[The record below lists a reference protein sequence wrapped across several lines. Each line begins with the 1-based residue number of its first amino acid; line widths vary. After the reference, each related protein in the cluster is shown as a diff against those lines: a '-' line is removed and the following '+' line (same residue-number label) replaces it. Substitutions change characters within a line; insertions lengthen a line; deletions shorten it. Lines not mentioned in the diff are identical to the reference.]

1 MAPVPL
7 NPNPYVVS
15 HPVNDA
21 NPGLTAVNKGMER
34 NNYQHSLVNVS
45 KSGGASSKSKM
56 KKNKKMRMSKR
67 MSKMSSRR
75 RFSRCFRKSL
85 SKSRLS
91 SRKSFLG
98 RRRNK
103 NKNKM
108 FIRGGAAAPAGAPA
122 GATMTI
128 PSFSQTTKG
137 GTTIINQLATKH
149 AQGLAYSRYDGDVK
163 LPPAASGGSV
173 PSTTVSK

>member
-7 NPNPYVVS
+7 TPSYVIS
-15 HPVNDA
+15 HPVTDA
-21 NPGLTAVNKGMER
+21 NPGLTAVNKGIER
-34 NNYQHSLVNVS
+34 NNFQHRLINVS
-45 KSGGASSKSKM
+45 KNTVAVGGASSKSKM
-56 KKNKKMRMSKR
+56 KKSKKMRMSKR

-75 RFSRCFRKSL
+75 RFSRKFRKSL

-108 FIRGGAAAPAGAPA
+108 FIRGGAAAPPN
-122 GATMTI
+122 TLTI

-137 GTTIINQLATKH
+137 GTTIINQLATNR
-149 AQGLAYSRYDGDVK
+149 AQGLAFSEFDAAVK
-163 LPPAASGGSV
+163 QPAASA
-173 PSTTVSK
+173 PST

>member
-7 NPNPYVVS
+7 NPYVIS

-21 NPGLTAVNKGMER
+21 NPSLTAYNKGVER
-34 NNYQHSLVNVS
+34 HDYQHRLINVS

-56 KKNKKMRMSKR
+56 KKSKKMRMSKR

-75 RFSRCFRKSL
+75 RFSRKFRKSL
-85 SKSRLS
+85 SKTRLS
-91 SRKSFLG
+91 SRKSVLG

-108 FIRGGAAAPAGAPA
+108 FIRGGAPAPPN
-122 GATMTI
+122 TMPI
-128 PSFSQTTKG
+128 PSFSQTSKD
-137 GTTIINQLATKH
+137 GTSIINLLATNH
-149 AQGLAYSRYDGDVK
+149 AQGVSNSEFDAAVK
-163 LPPAASGGSV
+163 QPAASA
-173 PSTTVSK
+173 PST

>member
-7 NPNPYVVS
+7 NPYVIS

-21 NPGLTAVNKGMER
+21 NPGLTAYNKGMER
-34 NNYQHSLVNVS
+34 NDYQHRLINVS

-56 KKNKKMRMSKR
+56 KKSKKMRMSKR

-75 RFSRCFRKSL
+75 RFSRKFRKSL

-91 SRKSFLG
+91 SRKSVLG

-108 FIRGGAAAPAGAPA
+108 FIRGGAAAPPN
-122 GATMTI
+122 TLPI
-128 PSFSQTTKG
+128 PSFSQTTPNA
-137 GTTIINQLATKH
+137 TLIINQLAKHH
-149 AQGLAYSRYDGDVK
+149 AQGVAFSEFDAAVK
-163 LPPAASGGSV
+163 QPAASA
-173 PSTTVSK
+173 PST

>member
-7 NPNPYVVS
+7 NPNPYVIS
-15 HPVNDA
+15 HPVTDA
-21 NPGLTAVNKGMER
+21 NPGQNAVNRGIER
-34 NNYQHSLVNVS
+34 NNYQHSLINVS
-45 KSGGASSKSKM
+45 KNAVAVGGTSSKSKM
-56 KKNKKMRMSKR
+56 KKSKKMRMSKR

-75 RFSRCFRKSL
+75 RFSRKFRKSL

-108 FIRGGAAAPAGAPA
+108 FIRGGAAAPAGA
-122 GATMTI
+122 TMTI
-128 PSFSQTTKG
+128 PSFSQTTPN
-137 GTTIINQLATKH
+137 GTSIINQLAGNH
-149 AQGLAYSRYDGDVK
+149 AQGLAYSQYDGDVK
-163 LPPAASGGSV
+163 LPAASASA
-173 PSTTVSK
+173 PSASVSK

>member
-45 KSGGASSKSKM
+45 KNAVAVGGASSKSKM
-56 KKNKKMRMSKR
+56 KKSKKMRMSKR

-75 RFSRCFRKSL
+75 RFSRKFRKSL
-85 SKSRLS
+85 SKSRPS
-91 SRKSFLG
+91 SRKSLLE

-108 FIRGGAAAPAGAPA
+108 FIRGGAAAPAGA
-122 GATMTI
+122 TMTI
-128 PSFSQTTKG
+128 PSFSQTTPN
-137 GTTIINQLATKH
+137 GTSIINQLAGNH
-149 AQGLAYSRYDGDVK
+149 AQGLAYSQYDGDVK

>member
-1 MAPVPL
+1 MSTVSSVS
-7 NPNPYVVS
+7 NPYVIS
-15 HPVNDA
+15 HPVTDA
-21 NPGLTAVNKGMER
+21 NPGQTALNKGIER
-34 NNYQHSLVNVS
+34 NNYQHNLVNYLIS

-75 RFSRCFRKSL
+75 RFSRKFRKSL

-91 SRKSFLG
+91 SRKSLLG

-108 FIRGGAAAPAGAPA
+108 FSRGGAAAAS
-122 GATMTI
+122 MTI
-128 PSFSQTTKG
+128 PSFSQTTPN
-137 GTTIINQLATKH
+137 GTSIINQLSVARS
-149 AQGLAYSRYDGDVK
+149 QGVAYSAFDGDVK
-163 LPPAASGGSV
+163 LPAASASA
-173 PSTTVSK
+173 PSASVSK

>member
-7 NPNPYVVS
+7 NPSYVIS
-15 HPVNDA
+15 HPVTDA
-21 NPGLTAVNKGMER
+21 NPGLTAVNKGIER
-34 NNYQHSLVNVS
+34 NNFQHRLINVS

-56 KKNKKMRMSKR
+56 KKSKKMRMSKR

-75 RFSRCFRKSL
+75 RFSRKFRKSL

-98 RRRNK
+98 KRRNK

-108 FIRGGAAAPAGAPA
+108 FIRGGAAAPPN
-122 GATMTI
+122 TLTI

-137 GTTIINQLATKH
+137 GTTIINQLATNR
-149 AQGLAYSRYDGDVK
+149 AQGLAFSEFDAAVK
-163 LPPAASGGSV
+163 QPAASA
-173 PSTTVSK
+173 PST

>member
-7 NPNPYVVS
+7 TPSYVIS
-15 HPVNDA
+15 HPVTDA
-21 NPGLTAVNKGMER
+21 NPGLTAVNKGIER
-34 NNYQHSLVNVS
+34 NNFQHRLINVS

-56 KKNKKMRMSKR
+56 KKSKKMRMSKR

-75 RFSRCFRKSL
+75 RFSRKFRKSL
-85 SKSRLS
+85 SKTRLS

-108 FIRGGAAAPAGAPA
+108 FIRGGAAAPPN
-122 GATMTI
+122 TLTI

-137 GTTIINQLATKH
+137 GTTIINQLATNR
-149 AQGLAYSRYDGDVK
+149 AQGLAFSEFDAAVK
-163 LPPAASGGSV
+163 QPAASA
-173 PSTTVSK
+173 PST

>member
-1 MAPVPL
+1 MSTVSSVS
-7 NPNPYVVS
+7 NPYVIS
-15 HPVNDA
+15 HPVTDA
-21 NPGLTAVNKGMER
+21 NPGQTALNKGIER
-34 NNYQHSLVNVS
+34 NNYQHSLVNYLIS

-75 RFSRCFRKSL
+75 RFSRKFRKSL

-91 SRKSFLG
+91 SRKSLLG

-108 FIRGGAAAPAGAPA
+108 FSRGGAAAAS
-122 GATMTI
+122 MTI
-128 PSFSQTTKG
+128 PSFSQTTPN
-137 GTTIINQLATKH
+137 GTSIINQLSVARS
-149 AQGLAYSRYDGDVK
+149 QGVAYSAFDGDVK
-163 LPPAASGGSV
+163 LPAASASA
-173 PSTTVSK
+173 PSASVSK

>member
-7 NPNPYVVS
+7 NPYVIS

-21 NPGLTAVNKGMER
+21 NPGLTAVKLGIER
-34 NNYQHSLVNVS
+34 NNYQHRLINVS

-56 KKNKKMRMSKR
+56 KKSKKMRMSKR

-75 RFSRCFRKSL
+75 RFSRKFRKSL

-108 FIRGGAAAPAGAPA
+108 FIRGGAAAPPN
-122 GATMTI
+122 TLPI
-128 PSFSQTTKG
+128 PSFSQTTPN
-137 GTTIINQLATKH
+137 GTLIINQLAKHH
-149 AQGLAYSRYDGDVK
+149 AQGVAFSEFDAAVK
-163 LPPAASGGSV
+163 QPAASA
-173 PSTTVSK
+173 PST

>member
-7 NPNPYVVS
+7 NPYVIP
-15 HPVNDA
+15 HPVTDA

-34 NNYQHSLVNVS
+34 NEYQHRLINVS

-56 KKNKKMRMSKR
+56 KKSKKMKMSKR

-75 RFSRCFRKSL
+75 RFSRKFRKSL

-91 SRKSFLG
+91 SRKSVLG

-108 FIRGGAAAPAGAPA
+108 FIKGGATAPPN
-122 GATMTI
+122 TMPI
-128 PSFSQTTKG
+128 PSFPQTTRN
-137 GTTIINQLATKH
+137 GTSIITQLATNH
-149 AQGLAYSRYDGDVK
+149 AQGLANSKFDADVNQ
-163 LPPAASGGSV
+163 PAASA
-173 PSTTVSK
+173 PST

>member
-7 NPNPYVVS
+7 NPYVIS

-21 NPGLTAVNKGMER
+21 NPGLTAYNKGMER
-34 NNYQHSLVNVS
+34 NDYQHRLINVS

-56 KKNKKMRMSKR
+56 KKSKKMRMSKR

-149 AQGLAYSRYDGDVK
+149 AQGLAFSAYDGDVK
-163 LPPAASGGSV
+163 LPAASGGSV

>member
-21 NPGLTAVNKGMER
+21 NPGLTAVTKGMER

-45 KSGGASSKSKM
+45 KNAVAVGGASSKSKM
-56 KKNKKMRMSKR
+56 KKSKKMRMSKR

-108 FIRGGAAAPAGAPA
+108 FIRGGAAAPPN
-122 GATMTI
+122 TLTI

-149 AQGLAYSRYDGDVK
+149 AQGLAFSAYDGDVK
-163 LPPAASGGSV
+163 LPAASGGSV